1 MFQTIPTTSH
11 NQQLLDP
18 TWSAPVNI
26 SSSSGRAVN
35 PIVIPC
41 GLDAVHLLWEE
52 HGRVCYAGRRDGHW
66 CAPRSVATGQ
76 RPSAGLSADGVLHVV
91 FSNDF
96 AGRTNVFYI
105 NLANDVWS
113 LPRLVSKTPGMS
125 TFPSLAVDGD
135 GVVHA
140 VWADTSPGFS
150 LIYHG
155 WLGHSWLNE
164 PLSNARGAAPQLTLD
179 GAANL
184 LHLAFQ
190 GSSIS
195 GAQREI
201 FHLQGR
207 TYDWSLPETISMSP
221 GQESLGATI
230 ACAPDGMVHL
240 AWQEHVGDQA
250 HVRYASGRQGAWYPS
265 QSVSDLAV
273 DGREPRLAVTQERL
287 LSLAWRTSDT
297 IFYARREL
305 PSGAWLP
312 AQALV
317 LNPGG
322 LDGLTLAGAAGGEL
336 HLGWSGWES
345 SSQRAVFHSEHG
357 PWIRPR
363 VFVPNVL
370 VGRR

>member
-1 MFQTIPTTSH
+1 MMPSNSAGPR

-18 TWSAPVNI
+18 TWSVPVNV

-35 PIVIPC
+35 PVAIP
-41 GLDAVHLLWEE
+41 GEPDTVHLLWEE
-52 HGRVCYAGRRDGHW
+52 HGRVCYAVRRGGQW
-66 CAPRSVATGQ
+66 AAPRSVATGQ

-96 AGRTNVFYI
+96 AGRTNVFYVH
-105 NLANDVWS
+105 LTGDVWS
-113 LPRLVSKTPGMS
+113 LPRLVSKTPGNS
-125 TFPSLAVDGD
+125 TFPSLAVDRT

-155 WLGHSWLNE
+155 WLQGSWLNE
-164 PLSNARGAAPQLTLD
+164 PLSNARGAAPQLALD
-179 GAANL
+179 GAADL
-184 LHLAFQ
+184 LHLAYQ

-201 FHLQGR
+201 FHMQGC
-207 TYDWSLPETISMSP
+207 TYEWSLPENLSMSP

-230 ACAPDGMVHL
+230 ACAPDGTVHL
-240 AWQEHVGDQA
+240 AWQEQVANQA
-250 HVRYASGRQGAWYPS
+250 HIRTINGRQGAWHPS
-265 QSVSDLAV
+265 QPVSDLAV
-273 DGREPRLAVTQERL
+273 DGREPRLAITQARL
-287 LSLAWRTSDT
+287 LNLVWRTGDT
-297 IFYARREL
+297 LLYARREL
-305 PSGAWLP
+305 PAGAWL
-312 AQALV
+312 AARSLV

-357 PWIRPR
+357 PWFRPK
-363 VFVPNVL
+363 VFVPGVL
-370 VGRR
+370 VGQR